1 MVQVLQVQL
10 MQVQLQELAVQ
21 VVDQQLV
28 LVLLKEVQAVV
39 ETVVIQELMVLMV
52 QLI

>member
-1 MVQVLQVQL
+1 VVQVQQVQL
-10 MQVQLQELAVQ
+10 MQVQLQELAVE

-39 ETVVIQELMVLMV
+39 EMVDIQVQMV
-52 QLI
+52 